1 MYETEGSGAESGE
14 AGLWPVAVGVCT
26 AGISIATTLYPAWS
40 RRRIKRAGGGERA
53 TGYWLL
59 GGVTGGLPPVPRT
72 DWLTAHDTPRP
83 VSSVFIQAGGYG
95 GRHAPAM
102 HPNCDVSRLGP
113 PFELRRDRQQNVRP
127 ARWKMRQP
135 TARAWCFAVGPRLE
149 RGVRHHAS
157 RCIPRYLEVQLPELL
172 RFAKSGTNDAFSHP
186 VHRCP
191 PIRR

>member
-1 MYETEGSGAESGE
+1 MAHAPRQVGSSLHPQRMYETEGSGAESGE

-113 PFELRRDRQQNVRP
+113 TFELRRDQRQD
-127 ARWKMRQP
+127 
-135 TARAWCFAVGPRLE
+135 ARARLAKMYRVPPTGPWWPAVGPRLE
-149 RGVRHHAS
+149 RGVRPHWWRAVSCH
-157 RCIPRYLEVQLPELL
+157 
-172 RFAKSGTNDAFSHP
+172 
-186 VHRCP
+186 
-191 PIRR
+191 